1 MMTNVNQL
9 TRAQLLDTLT
19 CAVKASTVLSE
30 PCKDDLFAR
39 LCLASTEI
47 LRQMYASDVIGLW
60 ERQGSLIYI
69 AACLDQEGSRVIGI
83 YPSRYLEFFRYD

>member
-19 CAVKASTVLSE
+19 GAVKASTVLSE

-39 LCLASTEI
+39 LCLTSTEI

-60 ERQGSLIYI
+60 ERRGSLNYI
-69 AACLDQEGSRVIGI
+69 AACPDQEGNRVIGI
-83 YPSRYLEFFRYD
+83 YPEGRIQSHGCT